1 MKKIVLKKD
10 TKIYIMAPANSFTGG
25 PELLHQIAI
34 SIKKIFKVNP
44 IMFYLP
50 VKDHNPIH
58 KQFKKYKLNFS
69 NSIEDQSQN
78 ILIIPEHYMFLK
90 YSQKFKNIKKI
101 LWWLSLDN
109 YFGYKFKY
117 DYNKFLRSIIK
128 IPFNIC
134 NFFNKIT
141 KYQFG
146 IFTIHDYLRLF
157 YKNSKL
163 NNFVEFQKINLH
175 LSQSHYAYYYLKK
188 YFQNIKYL
196 SDFQR
201 SVIIKNFKKKKLKRN
216 IICYS
221 NKSNDFLDYLKSN
234 SNFKMIK
241 LIGYND
247 KQLIN
252 IFRKTKI
259 YMDFGYHP
267 GKDRAPR
274 EALLFG
280 NCVIT
285 NFKGSAKFYKDVTV
299 PNNFKFEEKYKNLKK
314 INKLIYLI
322 FNDYKKNFYKMNK
335 YKNKILNENNNEIK
349 QVKIFLKKLKDKKL

>member
-267 GKDRAPR
+267 GKDRMPR
-274 EALLFG
+274 EAVLFD
-280 NCVIT
+280 NCIIT
-285 NFKGSAKFYKDVTV
+285 NQKGSALNNLDIPIKNRYKFKEIQSNI
-299 PNNFKFEEKYKNLKK
+299 PEIK
-314 INKLIYLI
+314 KLI
-322 FNDYKKNFYKMNK
+322 K
-335 YKNKILNENNNEIK
+335 KILNEYKNEIK
-349 QVKIFLKKLKDKKL
+349 NFKTYQKIVLREKFKFEKDLRNIFVRF

>member
-1 MKKIVLKKD
+1 MKKIFFKKS

-25 PELLHQIAI
+25 PELLHQIAV

-50 VKDHNPIH
+50 QNDKNPVH
-58 KQFKKYKLNFS
+58 EQFKKYKLNYS
-69 NSIEDQSQN
+69 YSIDDQSKN
-78 ILIIPEHYMFLK
+78 LLIIPEHFMFLK
-90 YSQKFKNIKKI
+90 YSQKFKNIRKV

-117 DYNKFLRSIIK
+117 DYNKFFRSIIK

-141 KYQFG
+141 KYRFG
-146 IFTIHDYLRLF
+146 IFTIHDYLKLF
-157 YKNSKL
+157 YKKSKI
-163 NNFVEFQKINLH
+163 NNFVEFQQINLH
-175 LSQSHYAYYYLKK
+175 LSQSHYAYDFLKK
-188 YFQNIKYL
+188 YFKNLKYL

-201 SVIIKNFKKKKLKRN
+201 PIIIKNYKKKNKLKKN

-221 NKSNDFLDYLKSN
+221 SKSNDFFDYLKNN

-241 LIGYND
+241 LAGYNN

-267 GKDRAPR
+267 GKDRMPR
-274 EALLFG
+274 EAALFG
-280 NCVIT
+280 NCIIT
-285 NFKGSAKFYKDVTV
+285 NQKGSA
-299 PNNFKFEEKYKNLKK
+299 NNNVDIPIKSKYKFSEVKSNIPK
-314 INKLIYLI
+314 INRLIEKI
-322 FNDYKKNFYKMNK
+322 FNDYKK
-335 YKNKILNENNNEIK
+335 EIK
-349 QVKIFLKKLKDKKL
+349 NFKFYQNIVLKEKFKFESDLRNIFTKS